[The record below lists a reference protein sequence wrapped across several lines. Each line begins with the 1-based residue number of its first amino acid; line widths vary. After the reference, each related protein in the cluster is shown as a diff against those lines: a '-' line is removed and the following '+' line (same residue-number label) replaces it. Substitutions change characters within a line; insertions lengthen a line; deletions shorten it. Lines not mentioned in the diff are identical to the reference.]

1 MNSQTLCIVCIIYL
15 PITIQLVNFILGY
28 DQLLLIAR
36 RTGLRLLS
44 LDTPDYTD
52 VDIELM
58 DIKHAVAIDYDP
70 VDNYVYWT
78 DDLVKAISRVHL
90 DGTGQN

>member
-1 MNSQTLCIVCIIYL
+1 MA
-15 PITIQLVNFILGY
+15 G
-28 DQLLLIAR
+28 
-36 RTGLRLLS
+36 RTGIRLLS
-44 LDTPDYTD
+44 LDTPDYID

-58 DIKHAVAIDYDP
+58 DIKRAIAIDYDP

-78 DDLVKAISRVHL
+78 DIKAISRGHL